1 LLVDR
6 CGEDWIK
13 KFVRYRGLLVDRCGE
28 DWIKKFVR
36 YIVHVAIVERTSA

>member
-1 LLVDR
+1 
-6 CGEDWIK
+6 
-13 KFVRYRGLLVDRCGE
+13 LLVDRCGE